1 MLKAK
6 AKAKATAAKQKKLA
20 AERAATAAAAAAAAA
35 AAQHAQAAQAIPNPV
50 VGSRSGP
57 GGRPSVTQYWVDNQS
72 SMLSSGGGIQRI
84 GYGHGNTHAG
94 DLFRKL
100 MLPFMSCYCRYDQ
113 AAFEDGVRNVI
124 LDPEPASF
132 DKTAAAGEGGEGEKK
147 SEATTT
153 TTEGTTEE
161 KKVDGG
167 AREKSEVQVDEELVA
182 VLTKE
187 FDLTPEVAT
196 ALLQTHQNDL
206 SLTIEALLT
215 PPSHHS
221 APSGRPASKLVS
233 VSN

>member
-6 AKAKATAAKQKKLA
+6 AKAAATAAKQKKLA
-20 AERAATAAAAAAAAA
+20 AERAASAAAAA
-35 AAQHAQAAQAIPNPV
+35 AAQHVQAAQAIPNPV
-50 VGSRSGP
+50 VGTRSGV

-84 GYGHGNTHAG
+84 GY
-94 DLFRKL
+94 
-100 MLPFMSCYCRYDQ
+100 DQ

-132 DKTAAAGEGGEGEKK
+132 DKTAADGEGGEGGYKAET
-147 SEATTT
+147 ATTT
-153 TTEGTTEE
+153 PEGTTEE

-167 AREKSEVQVDEELVA
+167 AKEKVEVQVDEELVA

-187 FDLTPEVAT
+187 FDLTPKSAT
-196 ALLQTHQNDL
+196 TLLQTHHNDL

-215 PPSHHS
+215 PPTHPPT
-221 APSGRPASKLVS
+221 PSGRPASKLVS